1 VQEGKNAKAN
11 AARARERERERVKIS
26 GGGLKVWLTFVV
38 SILWCKGECTTP
50 TSSRSQ
56 RTHTHKIKAADYFK
70 KIKGSPQRYLFEMKL
85 YRWAVKIF

>member
-56 RTHTHKIKAADYFK
+56 RAYTHKIKAADYFK